1 MQHDLGHRR
10 IAHADLPL
18 KSHHP
23 ELVANELE
31 TLVVEATNEAL
42 LSYGLALVRMGNFD
56 ISLSVSKPVRF
67 DEMRGET
74 RLGQL
79 RR

>member
-1 MQHDLGHRR
+1 M
-10 IAHADLPL
+10 
-18 KSHHP
+18 
-23 ELVANELE
+23 
-31 TLVVEATNEAL
+31 EATNEAL